1 MRRFGLVLIAALTFL
16 GESRACSI
24 PVFRYAL
31 ENWVPSKYELICVYS
46 TKPFVED
53 IRFLDILRD
62 RCDRANVQ
70 FRPVD
75 VARELDPA
83 TRKLIGNAASG
94 PFPHLILRY
103 PDSTEQIPPVWTG
116 PFEMEDVRRVFESPA
131 REQLIARLKQGYA
144 TVVLLLLSGDEVRDA
159 AARAFLAE
167 HLPRLAGR
175 IELPKKSD
183 EGPQVTWDAPVRVE
197 FPVIEVAR
205 TSTEEVFV
213 QMLLGSED
221 GLKDVTGPIAF
232 PVFGRGRALC
242 SLHGRDL
249 EKPSELQRSLEFLC
263 KACSCQAK
271 ELNPGLDLLIST
283 DWNAPPETISSA
295 EPVAIDRPVKDSQ
308 SAADSPALRPRDYAV
323 AAAGLAVVL
332 SGIWVLRSRRRP
344 G

>member
-1 MRRFGLVLIAALTFL
+1 MRPFGLVLIAALTVL

-31 ENWVPSKYELICVYS
+31 ENWAPSKYELVCVYS
-46 TKPFVED
+46 TKPFLENVS
-53 IRFLDILRD
+53 FLDILRAH
-62 RCDRANVQ
+62 CDRANVQ

-75 VARELDPA
+75 VARNLDPA
-83 TRKLIGNAASG
+83 TRKLIGDAASG
-94 PFPHLILRY
+94 PFPNLILRY
-103 PDSTEQIPPVWTG
+103 PDSTDQIPPVWTG
-116 PFEMEDVRRVFESPA
+116 QYDGEKIGRVFESPA
-131 REQLIARLKQGYA
+131 RRQLAARLKQGYA
-144 TVVLLLLSGDEVRDA
+144 SAIILLLSGDEARDA

-205 TSTEEVFV
+205 TPAEEVFV

-263 KACSCQAK
+263 NACSCQAK
-271 ELNPGLDLLIST
+271 ELNPGLDLLIAT
-283 DWNAPPETISSA
+283 DWTAPPETTSSA
-295 EPVAIDRPVKDSQ
+295 EPLEAGRPVKDSQ
-308 SAADSPALRPRDYAV
+308 SASEQPVLRPRDYAV